1 MKILV
6 LGGNGFVGQNIVNTL
21 KEKKYTVFSLAK
33 RDGLDLTDYSL
44 AQQYFSE
51 IQPDIIINCA
61 AKVGSLNYVTQEA
74 ADVADINMRIL
85 LNIYKAAQKVLPKSI
100 LINPI
105 ANCAYPGNLENYNE
119 ADFWQGKVH
128 QSVTAYG
135 NIRRLSVVLDE
146 CYTMQ
151 YGYRSISLL
160 VPNMYGSYDS
170 PDPNKAHALNA
181 LISKVVK
188 AKNEN
193 QYQLEVWGS
202 GIAIREWLYVKDC
215 ARVFAEVIERIS
227 SYGFAEPLNIAQNFG
242 LSIRE
247 LVDIIVTESDFKGE
261 IVWNRNMSDGAPR
274 KVMNDTRFR
283 KVFPEFKFTDL
294 KIGIKETIEYYQ
306 SIYPYQY

>member
-1 MKILV
+1 M
-6 LGGNGFVGQNIVNTL
+6 
-21 KEKKYTVFSLAK
+21 
-33 RDGLDLTDYSL
+33 
-44 AQQYFSE
+44 
-51 IQPDIIINCA
+51 
-61 AKVGSLNYVTQEA
+61 
-74 ADVADINMRIL
+74 
-85 LNIYKAAQKVLPKSI
+85 PKSI